1 MRSHSLIRLVGT
13 GLALCALNFPVPSQ
27 AQMPPGA
34 GGPKQVGVVTVR
46 TEAVPLSVTSPGR
59 AVAPDEVAIRP
70 QVGGVVSEVLYT
82 PGQPIGKGDPMFHID
97 PGTYQAAVAEAEA
110 NLASANAA
118 VPQAQAAFDRTQALQ
133 SSGST
138 RAALEEAQATR
149 DQAQAAVK
157 AAEAALTV
165 AQTQLSWT
173 TITSPLDG
181 LPSISA
187 VSPGDLVTAGQS
199 DALATVTRLDP
210 IDVDMYE
217 PSARLQRLR
226 DRIESGEIA
235 TNESLRAELTLE
247 NGVTYA
253 ATGEMVVPGYT
264 VSTTTGAI
272 DFRFRFA
279 NPERRILPGMF
290 VRGTVELGQ
299 IQAILVP
306 QLAATRGRDG
316 VLNAWVAEDGKA
328 VQRALTEEGVHDNAW
343 IITAGLKNGDLLIIN
358 GTTGLTE
365 GADVQTTPV
374 VVDAKGVVKDAVPAE
389 GTPTIPV
396 PAASGATATAAPTTA
411 NSAAA
416 VASPAPERE

>member
-1 MRSHSLIRLVGT
+1 MRSHSLLRLVGT
-13 GLALCALNFPVPSQ
+13 GLALCALNLAVPSQ

-59 AVAPDEVAIRP
+59 AVAPDEIAIRP

-82 PGQPIGKGDPMFHID
+82 PGQPIGKGDPMFRID

-118 VPQAQAAFDRTQALQ
+118 VLQAQAAFDRAKALQ
-133 SSGST
+133 NSGST
-138 RAALEEAQATR
+138 RAALEEAEATR

-165 AQTQLSWT
+165 AQIQLSWT

-247 NGVTYA
+247 NGVIYA
-253 ATGEMVVPGYT
+253 ATGEMVAPGYT

-272 DFRFRFA
+272 DFRFRFD

-299 IQAILVP
+299 IEAVLVP

-316 VLNAWVAEDGKA
+316 LLSAWVAEDGKA
-328 VQRALTEEGVHDNAW
+328 VKRTLNEEGVHDNAW
-343 IITAGLKNGDLLIIN
+343 IVTSGLGDGDLLIVN
-358 GTTGLTE
+358 GITGLTE
-365 GADVQTTPV
+365 GAEVQTTPV
-374 VVDAKGVVKDAVPAE
+374 TVDADGVVKDADQAE
-389 GTPTIPV
+389 DASATPDPT
-396 PAASGATATAAPTTA
+396 PAASATVMAEPAAAPTSVA
-411 NSAAA
+411 GSAAA
-416 VASPAPERE
+416 TE